1 MPCASRSSLAGP
13 SGDADIPDAP
23 RAVIVDER
31 LAQEYWPGSDPIGKR
46 LRTGPISA
54 GSDNWMTVVGVAGR
68 VKQYGLDG
76 DGRIAI
82 YIPQRQAAARSVY
95 VAIRTT
101 GDPGALVPDVRR
113 AVSEFDRDLPI
124 YRVKT
129 METRVSE
136 SLARPRF
143 AMTLLTVFAA
153 IALVLAAIGTYG
165 VMAYL
170 VSQST
175 RELGIRMALGA
186 SGRSVLTLV
195 LRQGVVVTVAGLTA
209 GVAGAWMLT
218 RLMRS
223 MLFGIGHTDPL
234 TFLTVGGI
242 LGVVALVATLGPA
255 RRAAQVDPTIAMRSE

>member
-1 MPCASRSSLAGP
+1 
-13 SGDADIPDAP
+13 
-23 RAVIVDER
+23 
-31 LAQEYWPGSDPIGKR
+31 
-46 LRTGPISA
+46 
-54 GSDNWMTVVGVAGR
+54 
-68 VKQYGLDG
+68 
-76 DGRIAI
+76 
-82 YIPQRQAAARSVY
+82 
-95 VAIRTT
+95 
-101 GDPGALVPDVRR
+101 
-113 AVSEFDRDLPI
+113 
-124 YRVKT
+124 
-129 METRVSE
+129 
-136 SLARPRF
+136 
-143 AMTLLTVFAA
+143 MTLLTVFAA

-195 LRQGVVVTVAGLTA
+195 LRQGVVVTVAGLAA

-242 LGVVALVATLGPA
+242 LGVVALLATLGPA